1 MYALITQNNE
11 IAEIGEL
18 RTLFPN
24 EPAPSHLYAI
34 QRGAREIIEG
44 HQENQQFYW
53 VTFDKYEVGAD
64 SVTRTYV
71 NTPKVLEDTLAFNSQ
86 DGSPLYVQ
94 VWDATVGDNGAM
106 VDSTEQVVTKGLKSQ
121 YKAQFKQTANSLL
134 SETDWMVIR
143 KAERNVAIPTD
154 VATKRAAILTECDR
168 LIAAVTAASDMTAF
182 ITAVQSA
189 NWN

>member
-34 QRGAREIIEG
+34 QRGARPIVDG
-44 HQENQQFYW
+44 HQESQQFYF

-71 NTPKVLEDTLAFNSQ
+71 NTPKILEDRLEVDEN
-86 DGSPLYVQ
+86 GSPIYVK
-94 VWDATVGDNGAM
+94 VWDAVAAAM
-106 VDSTEQVVTKGLKSQ
+106 VDTTEQMVTKGLKSQ

-168 LIAAVTAASDMTAF
+168 LIAAVTAAANMSAF

>member
-1 MYALITQNNE
+1 MYALITENNE
-11 IAEIGEL
+11 ISEIGEL
-18 RTLFPN
+18 KALFPN
-24 EPAPSHLYAI
+24 EPLPSHLYAI

-44 HQENQQFYW
+44 HQENQQFYF

-71 NTPKVLEDTLAFNSQ
+71 NTPKILED
-86 DGSPLYVQ
+86 V
-94 VWDATVGDNGAM
+94 
-106 VDSTEQVVTKGLKSQ
+106 TETPEGQTESITTKGLKSQ

-143 KAERNVAIPTD
+143 KAERNVDIPTD

>member
-1 MYALITQNNE
+1 MYALITENNE

-18 RTLFPN
+18 QALFPN
-24 EPAPSHLYAI
+24 EPRPSHLYAI

-44 HQENQQFYW
+44 HQENQQFYF
-53 VTFDKYEVGAD
+53 VTFDKYVVGAD

-71 NTPKVLEDTLAFNSQ
+71 NTPKILED
-86 DGSPLYVQ
+86 V
-94 VWDATVGDNGAM
+94 
-106 VDSTEQVVTKGLKSQ
+106 TETPEGQTEPITTKGLKSQ
-121 YKAQFKQTANSLL
+121 YKTQFKQTANSILAQ
-134 SETDWMVIR
+134 TDWMVIR
-143 KAERNVAIPTD
+143 KAERNIDIPDD

-168 LIAAVTAASDMTAF
+168 LIAAVTAASDMTDF

>member
-34 QRGAREIIEG
+34 QNGARPIVDG
-44 HQENQQFYW
+44 HQESQQFYW

-71 NTPKVLEDTLAFNSQ
+71 NTPKILEDRLEVDEN
-86 DGSPLYVQ
+86 GSPIYVKA
-94 VWDATVGDNGAM
+94 WDATVGAM
-106 VDSTEQVVTKGLKSQ
+106 VDTTEQLATKGLKSQ
-121 YKAQFKQTANSLL
+121 YKTQFKQTANLLL

-154 VATKRAAILTECDR
+154 VSTKRAAILTECDR
-168 LIAAVTAASDMTAF
+168 LIAAVTAAANMTAF

>member
-24 EPAPSHLYAI
+24 EPSPSHLYAI
-34 QRGAREIIEG
+34 QRGARPIVDG
-44 HQENQQFYW
+44 HQENQQFYF
-53 VTFDKYEVGAD
+53 VTFDRYEVGAD

-71 NTPKVLEDTLAFNSQ
+71 STPKILEDRLEVNVDNTPM
-86 DGSPLYVQ
+86 YVK
-94 VWDATVGDNGAM
+94 VWDATANSGQGAM
-106 VDSTEQVVTKGLKSQ
+106 VDSTEQMVTKGLKSQ

-134 SETDWMVIR
+134 AQTDWMVIR
-143 KAERNVAIPTD
+143 KAERNINIPDD
-154 VATKRAAILTECDR
+154 VATSRAAILTECDR
-168 LIAAVTAASDMTAF
+168 LIAAVTAASDMPAF

>member
-24 EPAPSHLYAI
+24 EPVPSHLYAI
-34 QRGAREIIEG
+34 QRGARPIVDG
-44 HQENQQFYW
+44 HQENQQFYF

-71 NTPKVLEDTLAFNSQ
+71 NTPKILEDRLEVNEDNT
-86 DGSPLYVQ
+86 PMYVK
-94 VWDATVGDNGAM
+94 VWDPTVGEHGAM
-106 VDSTEQVVTKGLKSQ
+106 VDTTEQLVTKGLKSQ
-121 YKAQFKQTANSLL
+121 YKTQFKQTANSMLAQ
-134 SETDWMVIR
+134 TDWMVIR

-168 LIAAVTAASDMTAF
+168 LIAAVTAAANMTDF